1 MSVSQE
7 HLICFIEC
15 EHYLIFLVKMAGRL
29 IIYERN
35 KTSNPMPW
43 EVGGEDSDSK
53 ENIPTF
59 WDSVEIKPKDVTMT
73 LVDCY
78 GCNKRLRIPDT
89 YSGIITC
96 PNCNKVFKPEN
107 EQIGN
112 NLYDSKG
119 RPMVLTNAQR
129 RKGLTPGEQATRVAV
144 GLVSTGVSQLM
155 IFAII
160 FLFFLIYTIYS
171 W

>member
-1 MSVSQE
+1 
-7 HLICFIEC
+7 
-15 EHYLIFLVKMAGRL
+15 
-29 IIYERN
+29 
-35 KTSNPMPW
+35 MPW
-43 EVGGEDSDSK
+43 EVGGGDPDSE

-73 LVDCY
+73 LVDCP

-107 EQIGN
+107 EQISN
-112 NLYDSKG
+112 NLYDRKG
-119 RPMVLTNAQR
+119 RPMVLTNSQR
-129 RKGLTPGEQATRVAV
+129 SVGMTPSDVAV
-144 GLVSTGVSQLM
+144 QTVVGGGLSILVYTIM
-155 IFAII
+155 
-160 FLFFLIYTIYS
+160 FFMFIIYTIAS

>member
-1 MSVSQE
+1 M
-7 HLICFIEC
+7 
-15 EHYLIFLVKMAGRL
+15 R
-29 IIYERN
+29 
-35 KTSNPMPW
+35 
-43 EVGGEDSDSK
+43 EVGGGSPDSEK
-53 ENIPTF
+53 NISTF
-59 WDSVEIKPKDVTMT
+59 WDSVEIKQKDVTMS
-73 LVDCY
+73 LVDCPR
-78 GCNKRLRIPDT
+78 CNKRLRIPKA

-96 PNCNKVFKPEN
+96 SNCNKVFKREN

-129 RKGLTPGEQATRVAV
+129 RAGMTPGEQATRFAV
-144 GLVSTGVSQLM
+144 GLAGTGGLQLL
-155 IFAII
+155 ISAII